1 MSINKKVI
9 VPGIGKVI
17 SKNKRPKRRIP
28 TPSLKIKNSGAPE
41 SFLDNY
47 IRFAQVAP
55 YVENAPDGEVSLNA
69 KSSGFLGNGAGDSTY
84 NNGLDRSF
92 QKVVIPNYLGVAFDE
107 PFLIEDGRLII
118 EDQEAGSSSNTK
130 RCTVV
135 GPPHG
140 TLPDPPVG
148 IFPVAC
154 TFFNIDL
161 KPSDVTN
168 ALGLCPNSS
177 TGVVGNVK
185 DYVVYYYQW
194 EGQAGGGT
202 QDNININISHFDN
215 QEFTVRKD
223 DSSLTGTCDCMI
235 KRISD
240 NKIVRLTGSLTSFTE
255 TVMQ

>member
-28 TPSLKIKNSGAPE
+28 TPSLKILGHSGAPE
-41 SFLDNY
+41 SFLDKY

-55 YVENAPDGEVSLNA
+55 YVENAPNGEVTLFA
-69 KSSGFLGNGAGDSTY
+69 RANGALYSDSGDSSY
-84 NNGLDRSF
+84 ENGLDRSF
-92 QKVVIPNYLGVAFDE
+92 QKVVIPNFLGVEFDE

-118 EDQEAGSSSNTK
+118 EDQVSGAGEK
-130 RCTVV
+130 RCNVV

-140 TLPDPPVG
+140 TLPDPPPG
-148 IFPVAC
+148 IYPTTC